1 MLPKIISIF
10 LWHWYLHFPLGKPP
24 LSNFHVSFEIKL
36 ISYTGHKN
44 ATCGPDYL
52 CHLIPS
58 FLPSYSF
65 EMGSCPKAGSSEP
78 RRLRTSVWV
87 LRKTDSPNCLTGMRC
102 HKCGASLIFCA
113 DWEQNQFWRSRVKR
127 QIQLTLF
134 EPWIKLYLGKN

>member
-1 MLPKIISIF
+1 MLPKILSIF

-24 LSNFHVSFEIKL
+24 LSNFHVIFEIKL

-58 FLPSYSF
+58 
-65 EMGSCPKAGSSEP
+65 SCHY
-78 RRLRTSVWV
+78 TV
-87 LRKTDSPNCLTGMRC
+87 LRWAHVPRQVPQSQEDWGLLFECSEKTDSPNCLTGMRC
-102 HKCGASLIFCA
+102 HKCEASLIFCA
-113 DWEQNQFWRSRVKR
+113 DWEPNQFWRSRVKR